1 MKLVKFTSTPTKATF
16 NGNIITG
23 LALPFNKS
31 DYPSY
36 PKFSPERTIN
46 YNMQLPLLL
55 EHDLTKK
62 VGTVMTTLVKE
73 DGIYFVATTDIPAN
87 ELPQEVSVG
96 GEYTED
102 ENGNAT
108 NLYIYEISLTN
119 TPAYKD
125 TYAQIIASRK
135 FLFENEPQKKDI
147 NMESKIFKAQDE
159 AIMQELQVLIEKF
172 DTLNQ
177 SLQELTAR
185 VDAIEQN
192 VNALS
197 DTANAAMNASAN
209 LNSMVN
215 EQIQASV
222 AKILEQLKP
231 QNDAML
237 EVIKNFIEVYSK
249 K

>member
-16 NGNIITG
+16 EGSVITG

-31 DYPSY
+31 DYPGY
-36 PKFSPERTIN
+36 PKFNPESTIN
-46 YNMQLPLLL
+46 YNLQLPLLL

-62 VGTVMTTLVKE
+62 VGTVVTTLVKE
-73 DGIYFVATTDIPAN
+73 DGIYFVATTDMPAD
-87 ELPQEVSVG
+87 ELPQQVSVG

-102 ENGNAT
+102 EFGNPT

-119 TPAYKD
+119 TPAYTD
-125 TYAQIIASRK
+125 TYTQIVASRE
-135 FLFENEPQKKDI
+135 FIIENQPQKYID
-147 NMESKIFKAQDE
+147 MENKLIKAQE
-159 AIMQELQVLIEKF
+159 EVIMQELQVLTEKF

-185 VDAIEQN
+185 VDAIEQK
-192 VNALS
+192 VNALT
-197 DTANAAMNASAN
+197 DTANAAMDASAN
-209 LNSMVN
+209 FNAMVN

-231 QNDAML
+231 QTDAML
-237 EVIKNFIEVYSK
+237 EVVKNFIDVYSK